1 MRSRIVLSLALSFCL
16 AGPAR
21 SSFEDLESRVVE
33 FTLDNG
39 LTFLVLERHDA
50 PVFSFR
56 TFVDAGGVD
65 EVPGIT
71 GIAHMFEHMAFKG
84 TQTVGTTDAKAE
96 AAALDRVD
104 AAWDALAAEQEKGYA
119 ADSTRLQTLEA
130 EFVAAQEAA
139 TQYVVTN
146 DFGKILEEN
155 GVRGLNASTGVD
167 FTWYYYSLPSNR
179 IELWARLE
187 GDRLVSPVLREF
199 YTERDVVIEERRFGE
214 SSPVGR
220 LIDRMLAT
228 AFLAHPYGHGVI
240 GYASDLNKITRR
252 DAEEFFK
259 KYYVASNMT
268 VVVVGDVDAG
278 EVRELAQKYFSAVP
292 AGPKPAPV
300 RTEEP
305 PHEEMLRV
313 IREEDSQPTVG
324 MAFMIPGRFHPK
336 WHAYE
341 LTGEILASGRSSR
354 LYTRL
359 VKEEQTC
366 SQVFGGTGFPGSK
379 YPNSLILAG
388 FVSSDANPDEVEEA
402 MFDETAR
409 LAETGPTPEELE
421 KAKRLMRSNFIR
433 GLTSNEG
440 LAGQLAVY
448 HGMMGDWRLLFR
460 EMEMMEAVTTADVQE
475 AAKDVLRR
483 NNSVVGV
490 IRKPAN

>member
-1 MRSRIVLSLALSFCL
+1 MATASGLSK
-16 AGPAR
+16 
-21 SSFEDLESRVVE
+21 VVRR
-33 FTLDNG
+33 TLDNG
-39 LTFLVLERHDA
+39 MTVIVRSQRGVPLG
-50 PVFSFR
+50 SFWAWYR
-56 TFVDAGGVD
+56 VGGRN

-228 AFLAHPYGHGVI
+228 A
-240 GYASDLNKITRR
+240 
-252 DAEEFFK
+252 
-259 KYYVASNMT
+259 
-268 VVVVGDVDAG
+268 
-278 EVRELAQKYFSAVP
+278 
-292 AGPKPAPV
+292 
-300 RTEEP
+300 
-305 PHEEMLRV
+305 
-313 IREEDSQPTVG
+313 
-324 MAFMIPGRFHPK
+324 
-336 WHAYE
+336 
-341 LTGEILASGRSSR
+341 
-354 LYTRL
+354 
-359 VKEEQTC
+359 
-366 SQVFGGTGFPGSK
+366 
-379 YPNSLILAG
+379 
-388 FVSSDANPDEVEEA
+388 
-402 MFDETAR
+402 
-409 LAETGPTPEELE
+409 
-421 KAKRLMRSNFIR
+421 
-433 GLTSNEG
+433 
-440 LAGQLAVY
+440 
-448 HGMMGDWRLLFR
+448 
-460 EMEMMEAVTTADVQE
+460 
-475 AAKDVLRR
+475 
-483 NNSVVGV
+483 
-490 IRKPAN
+490 